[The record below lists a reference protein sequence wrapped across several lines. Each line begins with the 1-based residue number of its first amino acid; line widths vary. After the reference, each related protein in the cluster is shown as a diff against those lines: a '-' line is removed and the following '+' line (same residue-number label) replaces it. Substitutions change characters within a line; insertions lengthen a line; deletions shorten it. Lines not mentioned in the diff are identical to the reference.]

1 MQIAH
6 TEYKTMEEGGSVDRA
21 DVRPKSRLRAFIL
34 LLKTIWVTAVL
45 CVLLAAVAALYLYTT
60 SLPLADTDRNSSMLD
75 SSGQVIATF
84 SASGKDSIPVALENI
99 AQPVIDATIA
109 VEDRKFF
116 EHFGFDLKGLTRAVL
131 VNLQEM
137 NMSQGASTLTQQL
150 ARNLYL
156 THEKTW
162 TRKAKEAV
170 YTAQL
175 EMKYSKQQILEMY
188 LNQIYY
194 GHGAYGIEAAS
205 QMYFGKTAR
214 ELNLAESA
222 LLAGI
227 PKGPTYYSPYNH
239 MKNAKN
245 RQKIVLQAM
254 VDTGKISSS
263 EASAAYEQLLPLNA
277 PSERTTVE
285 AAPYFRDYVRN
296 VVLNELGISKALL
309 EHGGLS
315 IYTTLDM
322 GMQEAAEQAVAK
334 GLQGT
339 EELQTALLSIDPRTG
354 HVKAMVGGRN
364 YRVSQYNHALTATRQ
379 PGSSF
384 KPIMYL
390 TAIDSGQLTSSSK
403 FESRPT
409 LFRYDDDRKTYQPRN
424 FGDKYWGDIDMRRAI
439 AASDNIYAVN
449 TIQQLGAESVIEMA
463 HKLGVTS
470 ELEAVPSLA
479 LGASPVSPFE
489 MASAF
494 AVMAG
499 GGQKRPT
506 VSVLRITDATGRILY
521 EAPQPVGVQVVK
533 PAAAYVLTRLMEGVF
548 EEGGTGN
555 RVAKTMKRPVA
566 GKSGTTHTD
575 AWMVGYTPELATAVW
590 VGYDKNRAISTTDG
604 RRAAPIFAEY
614 TEKALANV
622 PPKIFPIPDGVV
634 SVYIDPDSGKLA
646 SAECPNKQ
654 LEVFISGTEPKE
666 TCDGHGGEPLVPAP
680 AGTTE
685 IRHEEK
691 RSWWSDF
698 KRWWMD

>member
-1 MQIAH
+1 
-6 TEYKTMEEGGSVDRA
+6 MEEGGSVSRA
-21 DVRPKSRLRAFIL
+21 DGRPKSRLRAFIL
-34 LLKTIWVTAVL
+34 LLKTMWVTGVL
-45 CVLLAAVAALYLYTT
+45 CVLLTAVAALYLYTT
-60 SLPLADTDRNSSMLD
+60 SLPLADTDRNSRMLD

-84 SASGKDSIPVALENI
+84 SAGGKDSIPVALENI

-156 THEKTW
+156 SHEKTW

-194 GHGAYGIEAAS
+194 GHGAYGIEAAA

-214 ELNLAESA
+214 ELNLAEST

-245 RQKIVLQAM
+245 RQKVVLQAM
-254 VDTGKISSS
+254 VDTGKISPA
-263 EASAAYEQLLPLNA
+263 EASAAYEQLLPLKA

-364 YRVSQYNHALTATRQ
+364 YRVNQYNHALTATRQ

-390 TAIDSGQLTSSSK
+390 AAIDSGQLTSSSK

-449 TIQQLGAESVIEMA
+449 TIMQLGAESVIEMA
-463 HKLGVTS
+463 HKLGVTT

-506 VSVLRITDATGRILY
+506 IAVLRITDAAGRILY

-614 TEKALANV
+614 TEQALENV

-634 SVYIDPDSGKLA
+634 SVYVDPDSGKLA
-646 SAECPNKQ
+646 SAQCPNKQ
-654 LEVFISGTEPKE
+654 LEVFVSGTEPKE
-666 TCDGHGGEPLVPAP
+666 TCDGHGGEPLVPEP